1 VRVADEGVGI
11 APEHLA
17 RLADPFFTTKRQSG
31 GTGLGLSVSEGIVKE
46 HGGRLEFASRVGAGT
61 IVTLTLPAA
70 PRGGEA

>member
-1 VRVADEGVGI
+1 
-11 APEHLA
+11 
-17 RLADPFFTTKRQSG
+17 
-31 GTGLGLSVSEGIVKE
+31 VSEGIVKE